1 MRESIG
7 TISLLNFVI
16 VFIFVIF
23 AFFMGTFSY
32 YKAYKVNNY
41 MVAAIEK
48 YEGFND
54 LSQKEIM
61 QKLTSVGYEFIDVKC
76 SNYIENSSSQRGY
89 LVNPGSTTHIS
100 GTDATYKGYCVYM
113 VENDTTYKSHGNAS
127 ALATTDQYDTY
138 EVTTYITFN
147 IPVFNEVLKL
157 RVTSK
162 TGRIF
167 YFN

>member
-16 VFIFVIF
+16 VFIFIIF

-54 LSQKEIM
+54 LSKKEITD
-61 QKLTSVGYEFIDVKC
+61 KLTSIGYEFIDVDCPTSIK
-76 SNYIENSSSQRGY
+76 NSSNQDGY
-89 LVNPGSTTHIS
+89 LVNPGSTAHVSTAS
-100 GTDATYKGYCVYM
+100 YDGYCVYM
-113 VENDTTYKSHGNAS
+113 IENDTTYKSHGNSS

-138 EVTTYITFN
+138 EVTTYITFH
-147 IPVFNEVLKL
+147 IPVLNDVLKL